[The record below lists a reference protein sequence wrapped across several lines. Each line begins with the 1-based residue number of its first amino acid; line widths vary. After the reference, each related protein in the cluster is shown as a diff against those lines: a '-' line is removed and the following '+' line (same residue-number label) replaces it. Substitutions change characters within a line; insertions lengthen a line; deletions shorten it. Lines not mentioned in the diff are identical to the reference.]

1 MAATMADVAKKAGVG
16 VGTVS
21 RVLNGGKSVNEDTKK
36 AVIDAMNSLNY
47 SPNIMAKRLREQKSG
62 IIALM
67 IPVVAH
73 PFFAQF
79 AECIEQA
86 ADRYKYSVLLVAS
99 QQCVQKESYIMERI
113 KRREVDGAI
122 FVTHFAHN
130 PEEFTGCPLVS
141 VDRHLAD
148 GIPFVTSD
156 NYGATEKSIE
166 FLISKGCKRIGYIG
180 SKPQVES
187 EVILREKAYRDVMRR
202 YGMEECVVN
211 DVITHGEEAS
221 VARKFLD
228 KFGDADGVFAAGYSV
243 ANAFCAEAARAGKK
257 IPDDVQVV
265 AYDGMF
271 GNWSHANAITCV
283 EQPVEQMAETAVDL
297 LIKKIEGRDVP
308 QKVIHESKFVIG
320 TTTKQ

>member
-1 MAATMADVAKKAGVG
+1 MAATMADVAKMAGVG

-21 RVLNGGKSVNEDTKK
+21 RVLNGGKSVNEHTKI
-36 AVIDAMNSLNY
+36 AVINAMNTLNY
-47 SPNIMAKRLREQKSG
+47 SPNSMAKRLREQKSG

-79 AECIEQA
+79 AECIEKA
-86 ADRYKYSVLLVAS
+86 ADKHGYSVLLVAS
-99 QQCVQKESYIMERI
+99 QQCVQKESRIMERI

-130 PEEFTGCPLVS
+130 PDEFTGCPLVS

-156 NYGATEKSIE
+156 NYDATEKSIE
-166 FLISKGCKRIGYIG
+166 YLISKGCKRIGYIG

-187 EVILREKAYRDVMRR
+187 EVVLREKAYRDVMRR
-202 YGMEECVVN
+202 HGMEECVVN
-211 DVITHGEEAS
+211 DVIIHGGEPS
-221 VARKFLD
+221 VVRKFLD
-228 KFGDADGVFAAGYSV
+228 KFGDADGVFAAGCSV
-243 ANAFCAEAARAGKK
+243 ATEFCAEAERAGKR

-271 GNWSHANAITCV
+271 GNWSNYNSITCV
-283 EQPVEQMAETAVDL
+283 EQPVEQMAETAVEL
-297 LIKKIEGRDVP
+297 LIKKIEDRDVP
-308 QKVIHESKFVIG
+308 QKVIHKSKFVVG
-320 TTTKQ
+320 MTTK